1 VFGIGAFARLAQVSV
16 RTLHHYDDIGL
27 LPPARVDPQ
36 TGYRWYAAA
45 QLHRL
50 NRILALRDLGLPLT
64 EVRKVVDDEV
74 SLDELRGMLRLRQA
88 EAHERIS
95 AEAERLARVEA
106 RLRQIE
112 MEGRV
117 GDYDVVVKPLEAQH
131 VALVHE
137 CTTSFGN
144 SNLGPIF
151 GRLFGELYG
160 ELDRLGVGPAGPMI
174 ALYDDSEVA
183 DTPIKVMAAVPV
195 DETEGVRSD
204 RIEMVHVP
212 AVPRGATTIHRGSM
226 ARVDEGYQALFR
238 WAEETGEHIDGYSR
252 EIYLDCDGDPDT
264 WVTELQFALHDRG
277 RGGNEEA

>member
-1 VFGIGAFARLAQVSV
+1 MFGTGAFARLAQVSV

-27 LPPARVDPQ
+27 LPPASVDPQ
-36 TGYRWYAAA
+36 TGYRWYAAD

-64 EVRKVVDDEV
+64 EVRKVIDDEV
-74 SLDELRGMLRLRQA
+74 SLDELRGMLRLRRA

-117 GDYDVVVKPLEAQH
+117 GDYDVVVKPLEAYR
-131 VALVHE
+131 VALLHE

-144 SNLGPIF
+144 ANLGPIF
-151 GRLFGELYG
+151 GRLFGELNG
-160 ELDRLGVGPAGPMI
+160 ELDRLGIAAAGPTI

-183 DTPIKVMAAVPV
+183 DAPIKVMAAVPV
-195 DETEGVRSD
+195 DETEGVSSD
-204 RIEMVHVP
+204 RIEIVDVP

-264 WVTELQFALHDRG
+264 WVTELQFALHERG
-277 RGGNEEA
+277 QGAKEEA

>member
-1 VFGIGAFARLAQVSV
+1 MFGTGAFARLAQVSV

-36 TGYRWYAAA
+36 TGYRWYAAE

-50 NRILALRDLGLPLT
+50 NRILALRDLGLPLS

-88 EAHERIS
+88 EAHERIT

-117 GDYDVVVKPLEAQH
+117 GDYDVVVKPLESHH
-131 VALVHE
+131 VALDHE

-144 SNLGPIF
+144 ANLGPIF
-151 GRLFGELYG
+151 GRLFGDLYA
-160 ELDRLGVGPAGPMI
+160 ELDRIGIAPAGPMI
-174 ALYDDSEVA
+174 ALYEDSGNA
-183 DTPIKVMAAVPV
+183 DAPIKVMAAVPV
-195 DETEGVRSD
+195 DDTEIVASD
-204 RIEMVHVP
+204 RIEIADVP

-226 ARVDEGYQALFR
+226 AHVDEGYQALFR

-252 EIYLDCDGDPDT
+252 EIYLACDGDPET
-264 WVTELQFALHDRG
+264 WVTELQFALHERG
-277 RGGNEEA
+277 PGTKEEG

>member
-1 VFGIGAFARLAQVSV
+1 VFGTGAFARLAQVSV

-27 LPPARVDPQ
+27 LPPARVDQQ
-36 TGYRWYAAA
+36 TGYRWYAAE

-88 EAHERIS
+88 EARERIT

-112 MEGRV
+112 LEGRV
-117 GDYDVVVKPLEAQH
+117 GDYDVVVKPLEHHH

-144 SNLGPIF
+144 TNLGPLF
-151 GRLFGELYG
+151 GRLFGELYA
-160 ELDRLGVGPAGPMI
+160 ELDRVGVEPAGPTI
-174 ALYDDSEVA
+174 ALYEDSGEA
-183 DTPIKVMAAVPV
+183 GAPIKVMAAVPV
-195 DETEGVRSD
+195 DDTEIVTSD
-204 RIEMVHVP
+204 RIEIADVP

-226 ARVDEGYQALFR
+226 AHVDEGYQALFR
-238 WAEETGEHIDGYSR
+238 WTEETGEHIDGYSR
-252 EIYLDCDGDPDT
+252 EIYLACDGDPET
-264 WVTELQFALHDRG
+264 WVTELQFALHERG
-277 RGGNEEA
+277 RGTEEEA

>member
-1 VFGIGAFARLAQVSV
+1 VFGTGAFARLAQVSV

-36 TGYRWYAAA
+36 TGYRWYAAD

-50 NRILALRDLGLPLT
+50 NRVLALRDLGLPLT

-74 SLDELRGMLRLRQA
+74 SLDELRGMLRLRRA

-117 GDYDVVVKPLEAQH
+117 SDYDVVVKPLEPYH
-131 VALVHE
+131 VALFGE
-137 CTTSFGN
+137 CTTSFGHA
-144 SNLGPIF
+144 NLGPIF

-160 ELDRLGVGPAGPMI
+160 ELDRLGIGPAGPTI

-183 DTPIKVMAAVPV
+183 ETPIKVMAAVPV
-195 DETEGVRSD
+195 DETESVRSD
-204 RIEMVHVP
+204 RIEIVDVP

-226 ARVDEGYQALFR
+226 ARVDEGYQALFC
-238 WAEETGEHIDGYSR
+238 WAEETHEHIDGYSR
-252 EIYLDCDGDPDT
+252 EIYLDCNGDPDT
-264 WVTELQFALHDRG
+264 WVTELQFALHERG
-277 RGGNEEA
+277 QGAKEEA